1 MCDFIRKFS
10 MIVLNSISLDTCDG
24 WTDLTISTCGVFPS
38 KLTGKDSW
46 AVRINV
52 ISS

>member
-1 MCDFIRKFS
+1 
-10 MIVLNSISLDTCDG
+10 MIVLNSISLGSTCDG